1 MRLTEN
7 DIKLFMEMF
16 PTCPSPTL
24 YPNTVLFYTKMY
36 LMHKEVL
43 GSKG

>member
-16 PTCPSPTL
+16 PTCPSPAN

-36 LMHKEVL
+36 LMHKESQAS
-43 GSKG
+43 GG